1 MGILRSKLAKLDMV
15 FAESGQLVFL
25 NLLIEHHRIV

>member
-15 FAESGQLVFL
+15 FAESVFL